1 MSIDDLASLM
11 HLSVLLSFFTLE
23 MKRVRKKLINH
34 YMIFITPYIY
44 SLSESQYVSDK
55 DHQQAHYLHEDEENL
70 REKQKAKRSGKING
84 Q

>member
-34 YMIFITPYIY
+34 YMIFITPYI
-44 SLSESQYVSDK
+44 
-55 DHQQAHYLHEDEENL
+55 
-70 REKQKAKRSGKING
+70 
-84 Q
+84 